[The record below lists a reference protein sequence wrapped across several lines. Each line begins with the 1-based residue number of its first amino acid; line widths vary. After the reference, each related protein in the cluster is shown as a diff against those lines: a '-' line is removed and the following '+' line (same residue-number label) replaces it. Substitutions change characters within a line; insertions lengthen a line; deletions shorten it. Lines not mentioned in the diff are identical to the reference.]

1 MQTQQEL
8 DTDAPDEETGSF
20 GNITQATP
28 IPLGKQFQETIN
40 SIIG

>member
-8 DTDAPDEETGSF
+8 DTDATDEETGSF

-28 IPLGKQFQETIN
+28 ILGKQFHETIN